1 MGFGTFTAHASSAR
15 VRISTAREGLAY
27 AKSLPAATQ
36 ARPHWQAAIASAQNA
51 DETEVLID
59 NGRDALNARLA
70 QTAFYKLVRV
80 GGPAMIFTAVQ

>member
-59 NGRDALNARLA
+59 NARDALKRALSADGLFINWSKSGDRL
-70 QTAFYKLVRV
+70 
-80 GGPAMIFTAVQ
+80 

>member
-15 VRISTAREGLAY
+15 VHISTAREGLAY

-59 NGRDALNARLA
+59 NGRDALKRALSADGLFINWSESGYRL
-70 QTAFYKLVRV
+70 
-80 GGPAMIFTAVQ
+80 